1 MADLVQ
7 RLTGDIT
14 PEESLTLTDSKIAI
28 HPFMGVL
35 NEVKRGKATVADT
48 VAAYNMTAAQ
58 ETQLNGLVARF
69 QASTEKTEFARVL
82 KDLLYMGESRI
93 ILGTPSP
100 DVSPY
105 IDIAFIQARL
115 EAEIVEN
122 GGTWP

>member
-1 MADLVQ
+1 
-7 RLTGDIT
+7 
-14 PEESLTLTDSKIAI
+14 
-28 HPFMGVL
+28 
-35 NEVKRGKATVADT
+35 
-48 VAAYNMTAAQ
+48 
-58 ETQLNGLVARF
+58 
-69 QASTEKTEFARVL
+69 
-82 KDLLYMGESRI
+82 MGESRI